1 MNTYAP
7 SYWSGDNPRVERI
20 LSGRTAPPRPSSG
33 TALEEQICSLCRKVA
48 DGGDEA
54 VLEAT
59 SSFDG
64 TSISSPVVN
73 AAELEDLASRT
84 PQDVKESLDRAM
96 KNSLEFNE
104 KIVSRANWE
113 ASSGGSYRYGE
124 IVRPVEAAGL
134 FVPNG
139 KGRFPS
145 VAVQIGCPAVAAG
158 VERLVLASSPCSDD
172 AARLDP
178 AVAYVAR
185 RLGVEQVL
193 CANGPA
199 LIAALAFGTESVRPV
214 PLIAGPG
221 SAPVVIAQRFVSR
234 FGVQSVPGLGPTD
247 SFIVADATADPVL
260 LAADLINETEHGMDS
275 SAVLVCTDETVTEKA
290 IQYVREQIEELPPPR
305 REYAVSS
312 IFEHGGIFLVDSIA
326 DGIAAAN
333 EYAPEHLQLAV
344 ETPREYVGMVENAGT
359 LLLGRA
365 TTFSISNYVAGTPAT
380 LPTTGAARVSSGVT
394 AHTYLKRTSFLELDE
409 RSSGELGEHVVR
421 LADYESFPAHATS
434 MRIRGGRID

>member
-1 MNTYAP
+1 MNTYSP

-20 LSGRTAPPRPSSG
+20 LSGRTAHPQPSSG
-33 TALEEQICSLCRKVA
+33 TALEEQISSLCRKVA

-64 TSISSPVVN
+64 ISISSPVVN

-158 VERLVLASSPCSDD
+158 E
-172 AARLDP
+172 
-178 AVAYVAR
+178 
-185 RLGVEQVL
+185 EQ
-193 CANGPA
+193 
-199 LIAALAFGTESVRPV
+199 S
-214 PLIAGPG
+214 
-221 SAPVVIAQRFVSR
+221 
-234 FGVQSVPGLGPTD
+234 
-247 SFIVADATADPVL
+247 
-260 LAADLINETEHGMDS
+260 H
-275 SAVLVCTDETVTEKA
+275 
-290 IQYVREQIEELPPPR
+290 
-305 REYAVSS
+305 
-312 IFEHGGIFLVDSIA
+312 
-326 DGIAAAN
+326 
-333 EYAPEHLQLAV
+333 
-344 ETPREYVGMVENAGT
+344 
-359 LLLGRA
+359 
-365 TTFSISNYVAGTPAT
+365 
-380 LPTTGAARVSSGVT
+380 
-394 AHTYLKRTSFLELDE
+394 KR
-409 RSSGELGEHVVR
+409 
-421 LADYESFPAHATS
+421 
-434 MRIRGGRID
+434 

>member
-1 MNTYAP
+1 MNTYSP

-20 LSGRTAPPRPSSG
+20 LSGRTAHPQPSSG
-33 TALEEQICSLCRKVA
+33 TALEEQISSLCRKVA

-64 TSISSPVVN
+64 ISISSPVVN

-178 AVAYVAR
+178 AVAHVAR

-260 LAADLINETEHGMDS
+260 LAADLINEAEHGMDS
-275 SAVLVCTDETVTEKA
+275 SAILVCTDETVTEKA
-290 IQYVREQIEELPPPR
+290 IQYVREQIEELPHR
-305 REYAVSS
+305 VGNMRSAVSS
-312 IFEHGGIFLVDSIA
+312 S
-326 DGIAAAN
+326 
-333 EYAPEHLQLAV
+333 
-344 ETPREYVGMVENAGT
+344 TAGSFWST
-359 LLLGRA
+359 RSR
-365 TTFSISNYVAGTPAT
+365 T
-380 LPTTGAARVSSGVT
+380 VS
-394 AHTYLKRTSFLELDE
+394 LRRTSTRPSTCNWPWRLPGNMWGWSRMPALFSWGGQR
-409 RSSGELGEHVVR
+409 RSRYLITSPGPR
-421 LADYESFPAHATS
+421 RPCPQPALRA
-434 MRIRGGRID
+434 